1 MRRPPPSTGAH
12 HSVGVAL
19 SWRKNRRFV
28 DRGGPPDMI
37 RRAMDFTLSEDQRA
51 FRDTAR
57 QFATDRML
65 PEAARWD
72 AEKIF
77 PEEVLREAA
86 ALGFGGIYVRDDVGG
101 SGLSRVDAALIM
113 EELGAACPST
123 AAYI

>member
-1 MRRPPPSTGAH
+1 MR
-12 HSVGVAL
+12 L
-19 SWRKNRRFV
+19 LFLRKAATRLDTV
-28 DRGGPPDMI
+28 CP
-37 RRAMDFTLSEDQRA
+37 MDFTLSEDQQA

-65 PEAARWD
+65 PQAARWD

-101 SGLSRVDAALIM
+101 SGLRL
-113 EELGAACPST
+113 CRR
-123 AAYI
+123 